1 MNEIFS
7 VENLSMSIGKKTIFE
22 DITFK
27 VYSGEIIG
35 LLGHNGVGKS
45 TMQRIIANRENAQAG
60 TIVNNGRVQ
69 TIATDFNNI
78 VYVPDVIILIPNLTV
93 IENFELIAKSRNCNI
108 NFFESYIKTIR
119 LTGKEQV
126 KSLSKGN
133 QELVQ
138 IIILLSIN
146 AAIYLL
152 DEPFSAVDVFRREL
166 IQKIII
172 DLSLRNESSS
182 VIITSHLINEI
193 EPMLSRVLYLDEGHI
208 VIDKDLDQI
217 YEQSNNLLQY
227 LKDHFGEKVG
237 YDNV

>member
-7 VENLSMSIGKKTIFE
+7 VENLSMCIGKKTIFE

-27 VYSGEIIG
+27 VYGGEIIG

-60 TIVNNGRVQ
+60 TIRNNGRVQ
-69 TIATDFNNI
+69 TIATDFTNI

-93 IENFELIAKSRNCNI
+93 IENFELIAKTCNCNI
-108 NFFESYIKTIR
+108 DFFESYIKTIR
-119 LTGKEQV
+119 LTGKEQI
-126 KSLSKGN
+126 KNLSKGN

-217 YEQSNNLLQY
+217 YEQSSNLLQY

>member
-7 VENLSMSIGKKTIFE
+7 VENLSMTIDKKVIFE
-22 DITFK
+22 DVTFK
-27 VYSGEIIG
+27 IYSGEIIG

-45 TMQRIIANRENAQAG
+45 TMQRIIANRENAQSG
-60 TIVNNGRVQ
+60 TIINNGRIQ

-78 VYVPDVIILIPNLTV
+78 VYVPDVIVLIPNLTI
-93 IENFELIAKSRNCNI
+93 IENFELIAKTRNCNKQ
-108 NFFESYIKTIR
+108 FFENYISTIR
-119 LTGKEQV
+119 LTGKEQI

-172 DLSLRNESSS
+172 DLSLRNELSS

-193 EPMLSRVLYLDEGHI
+193 EPMLSRVLYLDDGHI
-208 VIDKDLDQI
+208 VIDKDLDLV
-217 YEQSNNLLQY
+217 YEESSSLLQY
-227 LKDHFGEKVG
+227 LKNHFGEKVG

>member
-7 VENLSMSIGKKTIFE
+7 VENLSMCIGKKTIFE

-60 TIVNNGRVQ
+60 TIRNNGRVQ
-69 TIATDFNNI
+69 TIATDFTNI

-93 IENFELIAKSRNCNI
+93 IENFELIAKTRNCNI
-108 NFFESYIKTIR
+108 DFFESYIKTIR
-119 LTGKEQV
+119 LTGKEQI
-126 KSLSKGN
+126 KNLSKGN

-217 YEQSNNLLQY
+217 YEQSSNLLQY